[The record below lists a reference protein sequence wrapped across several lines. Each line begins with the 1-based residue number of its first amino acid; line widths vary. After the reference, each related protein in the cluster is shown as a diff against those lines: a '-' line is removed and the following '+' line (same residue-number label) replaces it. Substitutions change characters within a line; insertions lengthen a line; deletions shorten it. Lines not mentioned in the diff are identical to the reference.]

1 MKISLSGAECMQKR
15 DKCAWKNEMWLLGYI
30 GFSSDILDL
39 HWIYWLF
46 IGYFGFILD
55 ILALHWDILDLH
67 GIGCQSL

>member
-1 MKISLSGAECMQKR
+1 MQKR

-46 IGYFGFILD
+46 IVKASRILILMGKRLYMGY
-55 ILALHWDILDLH
+55 AAK
-67 GIGCQSL
+67 QTEMQASRV